1 MYVGIGSGYDFECLL
16 GYWLPNGDPSEPLWL
31 GVQLNSNPESEIR
44 KNVIA
49 AFRDFAKKNAGWQ
62 DSDLD
67 NDQEWASTA
76 KVPF

>member
-16 GYWLPNGDPSEPLWL
+16 GYWPPNGDPGEPPWL

-44 KNVIA
+44 KNVIT